1 MVQLSRAERAVA
13 DRAWLALL
21 PTERRAARCISCHT
35 NPHGPRPPLCRV
47 SPTERKSM
55 TVSLKPVFDRI
66 EEMRSYW
73 EVRTHPNGHQ
83 EVLTTASDLGERAW
97 NATAGLEQALA
108 ALEEDYA
115 RVQRRAAL
123 SAEALGDEAL
133 RLNRAAW

>member
-1 MVQLSRAERAVA
+1 
-13 DRAWLALL
+13 
-21 PTERRAARCISCHT
+21 
-35 NPHGPRPPLCRV
+35 
-47 SPTERKSM
+47 M